1 MSLNRI
7 SQSHANEA
15 QAVQGVNLQKSLNAE
30 TKANA
35 VVGPN
40 NSRVHAEPAA
50 EQARAAATA
59 ASNPGNP
66 GVEQSREQS
75 TDKDT
80 NGTLVNV
87 FA

>member
-1 MSLNRI
+1 MSVNRI

-15 QAVQGVNLQKSLNAE
+15 HAVQGVNLQKSLNAE

-59 ASNPGNP
+59 ASNPG
-66 GVEQSREQS
+66 GEQSHEQS
-75 TDKDT
+75 TDTDT
-80 NGTLVNV
+80 NGTRVNV